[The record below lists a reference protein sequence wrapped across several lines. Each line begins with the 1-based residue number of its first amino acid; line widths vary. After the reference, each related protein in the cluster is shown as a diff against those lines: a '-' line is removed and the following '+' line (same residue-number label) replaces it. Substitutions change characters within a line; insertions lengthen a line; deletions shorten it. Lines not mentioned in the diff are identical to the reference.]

1 MDSLSIG
8 FIGGG
13 NMARSLI
20 GGMLAAGHDPARIC
34 VADPDPE
41 TRERIAAD
49 AGICVYE
56 DNQQVV
62 EQCDVVVLAVKPQV
76 LRPVATALEPA
87 ARPGQLFLTVAAG
100 IRTESLARWLG
111 GEVAIVRA
119 MPNTPALVQAGASAL
134 YATERVSGAQREAA
148 ESILRAVGL
157 VQWVEDEDLMDAVTA
172 LSGSGPAYFFLVME
186 AMEQA
191 ATKLGLPLETARL
204 LTVQTAFGAAKLAL
218 EIEEEP
224 AVLRENVTSPGGT
237 TEAALKVLREGG
249 LEALFADA
257 LTAARDR
264 AVELAEQLGGDE

>member
-1 MDSLSIG
+1 
-8 FIGGG
+8 
-13 NMARSLI
+13 
-20 GGMLAAGHDPARIC
+20 

-41 TRERIAAD
+41 TRERLARE

-56 DNQQVV
+56 DNQRVV
-62 EQCDVVVLAVKPQV
+62 ETCDVVVLAVKPQV
-76 LRPVATALEPA
+76 LKSVAMALEPG
-87 ARPGQLFLTVAAG
+87 ARPGQTVAAG
-100 IRTESLARWLG
+100 IRTDSLERWLG

-134 YATERVSGAQREAA
+134 YATPRVSGAQREAA

-157 VQWVEDEDLMDAVTA
+157 VQWIEDEALMDTVTA

-191 ATKLGLPLETARL
+191 AVKLGLPLETARL

-237 TEAALKVLREGG
+237 TEAALKTLQAGG
-249 LEALFADA
+249 LGKLFEEAI
-257 LTAARDR
+257 TAARDR
-264 AVELAEQLGGDE
+264 AVELADKLGD